1 MSIYLDN
8 NATTKVADE
17 CVEAMLGCLEAYGN
31 PSSMHGLGQEAKR
44 RLIGARSDVA
54 SLLKAQPQEM
64 VFTSC
69 GTESNHMAIF
79 GAAALNPDKRHIV
92 TSQVEHPSTL
102 LLFDHLEKQGYRVT
116 RLDVDGEGQLDME
129 AFEKALNDDTVLV
142 SLMWANN
149 ETGVIFPV
157 EKAASIA
164 KSKGCLFH
172 VDAVQACG
180 KAKIDLSQ
188 VPADFLSLSGHK
200 MHAPKGI
207 GALYVRRGS
216 RLPSL
221 FFGHQERGRRGGTEN
236 LPGIV
241 ALGAACRLAMEEG
254 HEARIAFLRER
265 LEKGM
270 LEAIPFARVNGGG
283 AERVCNTSN
292 ISFGE
297 LVSEAILD
305 RLDKAGLHA
314 SSGAACTAGGNEP
327 SHVLLAM
334 GLGKKAES
342 SIRFSLSRY
351 TTEDEIDRLLGILPG
366 IVEEM
371 TRRMQ

>member
-1 MSIYLDN
+1 MSVYLDN
-8 NATTKVADE
+8 NATTKVAE
-17 CVEAMLGCLEAYGN
+17 ECLEVMLECMADYGN
-31 PSSMHGLGQEAKR
+31 PSSMHGPGQQAKKRLMDARREAAE
-44 RLIGARSDVA
+44 LFSA
-54 SLLKAQPQEM
+54 SPQEM

-69 GTESNHMAIF
+69 GTESNHMAIL
-79 GAAALNPDKRHIV
+79 GACELNPGKRHVV
-92 TSQVEHPSTL
+92 TSVVEHPSTL
-102 LLFDHLEKQGYRVT
+102 ALLSNLEDRGYEVT
-116 RLDVDGEGQLDME
+116 RLEVDGEGRLDIE
-129 AFEKALNDDTVLV
+129 GLEKALREDTALV

-149 ETGVIFPV
+149 ETGVVFPI
-157 EKAASIA
+157 EEALSIA

-172 VDAVQACG
+172 VDAVQAAG
-180 KAKIDLSQ
+180 KLKLELSKIQIDL
-188 VPADFLSLSGHK
+188 LSVSGHK

-207 GALYVRRGS
+207 GALFVRKGVK
-216 RLPSL
+216 LPSL

-236 LPGIV
+236 LPGI
-241 ALGAACRLAMEEG
+241 AAFGAACKLAMDGFHEG
-254 HEARIAFLRER
+254 TAILRDR
-265 LEKGM
+265 LEKGI
-270 LEAIPFARVNGGG
+270 LDAVPFARVNGGL

-297 LVSEAILD
+297 LESEMILD
-305 RLDKAGLHA
+305 RLDKAGIHA

-351 TTEDEIDRLLGILPG
+351 TTDEEIDQLLGILPG
-366 IVEEM
+366 VVEEM